1 MRAAY
6 YFSGDSSI
14 FPRCLSPFF
23 LIDKLVCPLV
33 NAHQMNVASRI
44 VHQTPLSQK
53 IRYQLLCHI
62 VDYCHERHTEQHA
75 RESPQ
80 PAKYQNGKY
89 HPEGTKPSRIAEDL
103 RSDNIAVDLLE
114 NKDENEKVHSCSG
127 FCNTTIRND
136 GIAPINGP
144 KTE

>member
-1 MRAAY
+1 
-6 YFSGDSSI
+6 
-14 FPRCLSPFF
+14 
-23 LIDKLVCPLV
+23 
-33 NAHQMNVASRI
+33 MNVASRI

-114 NKDENEKVHSCSG
+114 NKDENEKVHSLQR
-127 FCNTTIRND
+127 ILQY
-136 GIAPINGP
+136 NGM
-144 KTE
+144 TELLR